1 MGKKIQFFSK
11 SESHKDDDGRFIDA
25 VLNESYRTVTGI
37 IEEYEKNI
45 KKMVLAKFKN
55 SSLNYMDVFQEGF
68 IILIENINAG
78 KFKGE
83 SSVMTYLNVICFRNC
98 LFHLKKSSKV
108 VYTDSDRD
116 LDSTEDFNFIKQF
129 EDCSKYKRLLSLIG
143 KLKKEC
149 QDLLNLAFSLN
160 NSSNDENSND
170 AQISYKDLGKQL
182 NIKTETAK
190 KRIYR
195 CKDKLQEI
203 VYKDPEMREYY
214 NISHE

>member
-116 LDSTEDFNFIKQF
+116 LDSTEDFNFIKQLRQIWC
-129 EDCSKYKRLLSLIG
+129 EHG
-143 KLKKEC
+143 KL
-149 QDLLNLAFSLN
+149 
-160 NSSNDENSND
+160 
-170 AQISYKDLGKQL
+170 QL
-182 NIKTETAK
+182 IFLDIVSKHTGHSILRLKLILKYNFKIFRYTA
-190 KRIYR
+190 
-195 CKDKLQEI
+195 L
-203 VYKDPEMREYY
+203 
-214 NISHE
+214 HF